1 MKVRR
6 TPPGTK
12 PPRMKSL
19 HASATR
25 EKSSGDII
33 LKVVNASAQ
42 ALATDIGFSGIARL
56 SGPARAVVLA
66 SYKPTDENSLANL
79 FESGP
84 GHAWHR
90 CRRIGHSPHVPRQFG
105 DGDPGEGGIGGR
117 GLTVIGVNRRSP
129 ERGLTVA

>member
-1 MKVRR
+1 MKVCR
-6 TPPGTK
+6 TPPESK

-56 SGPARAVVLA
+56 SGPARAVVLT
-66 SYKPTDENSLANL
+66 SDKPTDENSLANPSRVAPVTL
-79 FESGP
+79 GIDVGESAIRHTFP
-84 GHAWHR
+84 GN
-90 CRRIGHSPHVPRQFG
+90 SV
-105 DGDPGEGGIGGR
+105 
-117 GLTVIGVNRRSP
+117 TVIRVKG
-129 ERGLTVA
+129 E